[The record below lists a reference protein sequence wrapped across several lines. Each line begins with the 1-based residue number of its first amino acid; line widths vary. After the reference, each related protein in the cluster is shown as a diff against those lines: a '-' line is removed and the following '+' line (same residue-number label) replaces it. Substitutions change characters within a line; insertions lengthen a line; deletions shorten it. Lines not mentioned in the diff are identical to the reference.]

1 MLYIMHRTQ
10 LYLDDDLYTTLKA
23 RAKKDGTTISEL
35 VRTAARSNYINET
48 EKRQAAA
55 QTFFGIR
62 ADRPEF
68 NDVDAY
74 IRDLRR
80 GDRRPVMLSE

>member
-10 LYLDDDLYTTLKA
+10 LYLDDDLYTMLKA
-23 RAKKDGTTISEL
+23 RAEREKTSISEL
-35 VRTAARSNYINET
+35 MRSAARSQYMNET

-55 QTFFGIR
+55 EAFFGLW

-68 NDVDAY
+68 DDVDAY

-80 GDRRPVMLSE
+80 GDRRSAMLSE